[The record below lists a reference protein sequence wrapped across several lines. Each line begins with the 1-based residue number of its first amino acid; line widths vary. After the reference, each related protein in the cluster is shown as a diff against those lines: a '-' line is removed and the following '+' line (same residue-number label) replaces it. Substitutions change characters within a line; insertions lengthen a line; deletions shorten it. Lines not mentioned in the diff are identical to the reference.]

1 LAPLE
6 VSPAVRAICQAVA
19 DQENVELVEVKFS
32 AGRQRILALIIDRI
46 DGGVDMDLLTQ
57 VSQRVSDEL
66 DAHDVVEGGSYT
78 LEVSS
83 AGLERPLVKPADYVR
98 FTGREAVVRT
108 VEPMQGRRKFEGV
121 IESAGNDSFVL
132 NLPKGEAVE
141 ISYSEVKRANL
152 LVDWDA
158 EFKRAQIEDEAKAEA
173 KARRERRSNTW
184 DAQFKRA
191 QIEDEA
197 KAAGA
202 KQRGGK
208 K

>member
-19 DQENVELVEVKFS
+19 DQENVELVDVKFS

-83 AGLERPLVKPADYVR
+83 AGLERLLVKPADYVR
-98 FTGREAVVRT
+98 FTGREAVIRII
-108 VEPMQGRRKFEGV
+108 EPVQGRRKFEGV

-141 ISYSEVKRANL
+141 IPYSEVKRANL

-158 EFKRAQIEDEAKAEA
+158 EFKRAQIEDE
-173 KARRERRSNTW
+173 SN
-184 DAQFKRA
+184 
-191 QIEDEA
+191 
-197 KAAGA
+197 AAGRR
-202 KQRGGK
+202 QGGGK